1 MLPYVFVITDNNFG
15 MIMRKIIVLI
25 LACVSVVACK
35 ESPKTVNESDS
46 LVAANAVV
54 TNDSIADSDS
64 IDSMEW
70 IDEELYPK
78 SKDLPLFVLTTGTFH
93 EDETSPEMINKGWFG
108 IFQDRGKYYI
118 APTTLTIQKA
128 FDVISDEEA
137 DEHNSSKWTGW
148 EVKTSHIDT
157 SLVLISSS
165 SRLSSHDIKTIPLEK
180 DFVEP
185 NGKII
190 FTYNGSSY
198 TLYSTADLVPSEY
211 NKNEMSIRNYK
222 LYLRGYKEGKEI
234 NQLLAATSYFDD
246 AMFEILLIG
255 DIDNDGFPD
264 FVLNTTYHY
273 NLYRPTVYLSLFA
286 EKDQLVKVVGLHG
299 SVGC

>member
-1 MLPYVFVITDNNFG
+1 
-15 MIMRKIIVLI
+15 MRKIIGVILI
-25 LACVSVVACK
+25 CLSVTACNKSAKTENGSNVSITDTAQVA
-35 ESPKTVNESDS
+35 T
-46 LVAANAVV
+46 
-54 TNDSIADSDS
+54 DSISNPDSVNYDV
-64 IDSMEW
+64 

-78 SKDLPLFVLTTGTFH
+78 NEGLPLSVLSTGVFH
-93 EDETSPEMINKGWFG
+93 GDETSPEMVHKGWFG
-108 IFQDRGKYYI
+108 IFRERGHYYI
-118 APTTLTIQKA
+118 APTTLSIQKA
-128 FDVISDEEA
+128 YDVVLDD
-137 DEHNSSKWTGW
+137 DEHDSSKWTGW
-148 EVKTSHIDT
+148 EVTTSHIDT

-190 FTYNGSSY
+190 FTYNGASC

-211 NKNEMSIRNYK
+211 NKNEMFIRNYK

-273 NLYRPTVYLSLFA
+273 NLYRPTVYLSSFA

>member
-1 MLPYVFVITDNNFG
+1 MFAITDTNFS

-35 ESPKTVNESDS
+35 ESPKTVNESGS
-46 LVAANAVV
+46 LVAADAVV

-70 IDEELYPK
+70 IDEELYPTNK
-78 SKDLPLFVLTTGTFH
+78 GLPLFALTTGIFH
-93 EDETSPEMINKGWFG
+93 EDETSPEMVHKGWFG

-157 SLVLISSS
+157 SLVLISGSS
-165 SRLSSHDIKTIPLEK
+165 HLSSHEIKRISLEK
-180 DFVEP
+180 DFIDP
-185 NGKII
+185 NSKMT
-190 FTYNGSSY
+190 FSYNSSSY
-198 TLYSTADLVPSEY
+198 TLYTTGNLIPADY
-211 NKNEMSIRNYK
+211 NKDEMIVSNYK
-222 LYLRGYKEGKEI
+222 LYIKGYKDGKEI
-234 NQLLAATSYFDD
+234 NQLLASAPYFDD
-246 AMFEILLIG
+246 TMFEILLVG

-264 FVLNTTYHY
+264 LVLNTTYHY
-273 NLYRPTVYLSLFA
+273 NLYRPTVYLSSFA

>member
-1 MLPYVFVITDNNFG
+1 MK
-15 MIMRKIIVLI
+15 KIIVLV
-25 LACVSVVACK
+25 LACVSLIACK
-35 ESPKTVNESDS
+35 ETSKTKNESEFQMAGDALAVKDSIAGSDS
-46 LVAANAVV
+46 LLN
-54 TNDSIADSDS
+54 N
-64 IDSMEW
+64 MEW

-78 SKDLPLFVLTTGTFH
+78 SKDLPLFVLSTGIFH
-93 EDETSPEMINKGWFG
+93 GDETSPEMIHKGWFG
-108 IFQDRGKYYI
+108 IFRDRGRYYI
-118 APTTLTIQKA
+118 APTTLSIQKA
-128 FDVISDEEA
+128 FDVVLDEN
-137 DEHNSSKWTGW
+137 EHNSSEWTGW

-273 NLYRPTVYLSLFA
+273 NLYRPTVYLSSFA